1 MFVFFVSCP
10 CERSGLAGIGFQ
22 FAVSHGRLL
31 FVLFDEFLAN
41 EREGRKRKRSVC
53 FGLLVAHAVHTCT
66 LALNHTQTSTRARK
80 AGGTWTRARLS
91 SVLFYVC
98 VSLAD
103 VLCAPS
109 GFPSHVA
116 RRCVIEVGGG
126 GDAGTYFL
134 ASPAPPSVG
143 PVPPHC
149 VEMGEGM
156 LMLADLRFICCTSR
170 HADARAQLHTNVSFS
185 RLGRMERERRRRRKR
200 KGVLGRKGV

>member
-1 MFVFFVSCP
+1 MCVCARAAVRAPSSEGRTTKIGKNLGLSFFLMFVFFVSCP

-126 GDAGTYFL
+126 VMPVHTS
-134 ASPAPPSVG
+134 SPPLPLPPWD
-143 PVPPHC
+143 PCH
-149 VEMGEGM
+149 
-156 LMLADLRFICCTSR
+156 LTAWRW
-170 HADARAQLHTNVSFS
+170 
-185 RLGRMERERRRRRKR
+185 GREC
-200 KGVLGRKGV
+200 